1 MADKKISALTSKGSN
16 LARTDI
22 FAIAEDDGAGGY
34 TSKGISGDEVKKG
47 ITEVTHN
54 AQTGTSYTLVL
65 TDRDKLVE
73 MDNASANTL
82 SIPLESSVAFP
93 TGTQI
98 LVVQKGAGQTRIVG
112 VSGVNVYSESSHS
125 YIVGQYGMATLVK
138 CGTDTWYLGGNLET
152 P

>member
-1 MADKKISALTSKGSN
+1 MADKKISALTAKSDD
-16 LARTDI
+16 LETTDI

-34 TSKGISGDEVKKG
+34 VSKGITGDEIKKG
-47 ITEVTHN
+47 ITEVAHN

-82 SIPLESSVAFP
+82 SVPLNSSVAFP
-93 TGTQI
+93 IGTQI

-112 VSGVNVYSESSHS
+112 LGGATVYSESSHS

-152 P
+152 I